1 MRAFPDL
8 GILAALATLAGTA
21 CSGGGWGGGTPPAA
35 DSLSVARARTAAD
48 SLGPDLMGMLT
59 KELTVGGPESAV
71 AICSDS
77 AQLRTARHSRDGL
90 TIRRVGTRVR
100 NTKNTPDSVET
111 RILAY
116 MQGELDAG
124 RPLKEFVEVG
134 RAGAGWELRLMR
146 PITLLPQCT
155 ACHGNEEQ
163 IPPAA
168 RALIT
173 ARYPDDRAVGY
184 APGDLRGAISVRVA
198 MPASR

>member
-1 MRAFPDL
+1 
-8 GILAALATLAGTA
+8 
-21 CSGGGWGGGTPPAA
+21 
-35 DSLSVARARTAAD
+35 
-48 SLGPDLMGMLT
+48 MGMLT

-100 NTKNTPDSVET
+100 NTKNSPDSVET

-124 RPLKEFVEVG
+124 RPIKEFVEVG
-134 RAGAGWELRLMR
+134 RAGDGWELRLMR
-146 PITLLPQCT
+146 PITLLPQCV
-155 ACHGNEEQ
+155 ACHGNDEQ

-184 APGDLRGAISVRVA
+184 AAGDLRGAISVRVA
-198 MPASR
+198 MPESR

>member
-1 MRAFPDL
+1 MRISPVV
-8 GILAALATLAGTA
+8 GILAALVTLAGTA

-35 DSLSVARARTAAD
+35 DSVSVARARTAAD

-59 KELTVGGPESAV
+59 KELTVGGPESAIV
-71 AICSDS
+71 ICADS
-77 AQLRTARHSRDGL
+77 AQTRTARHSRGGL
-90 TIRRVGTRVR
+90 VIRRVGTRVR
-100 NTKNTPDSVET
+100 NAKNTPDSVET

-134 RAGAGWELRLMR
+134 RGGDGWELRLMR

-155 ACHGNEEQ
+155 ACHGSNDQ

-198 MPASR
+198 LPATR